1 VKDSQPGDTGYV
13 LLKTKLTVP
22 SVKREIVHRTRLFS
36 KFDFHPAKLVLVT
49 APAGFGKSTLIL
61 DWLRFKSVPFAW
73 YAVDSS
79 DNETKRF
86 LMYFVSAFHEYNP
99 SIVKK
104 ILSLLQ
110 GSSLPSLENVL
121 TVLINDLQ
129 TVEEEFYMVLD
140 DYQCIEEPA
149 IHKALRFFTDS
160 APPHIH
166 VLISTRVDPPFPL
179 HRMRVR
185 QELIEIRERDLRFTV
200 DEAVE
205 FFARTM
211 QITLPTESVQILTS
225 RTEGWVA
232 GLQMAAVTLQNAENV
247 PQLVR
252 SFAGTNRYIVEYL
265 LEEVL
270 SRQPEPVQQF
280 LLFTSV
286 LNRFN
291 ISLGKAVAGDFV
303 SDDLLEKL
311 EHANLF
317 LISLDEQ
324 GEWYRFHHL
333 FAELLHFRLR
343 QLYPEKM
350 DELHFRASAW
360 FEKSGDI
367 DNALLHAFRMTSH
380 DRAVYLLDMHGFLF
394 LTRSELSSLLKYI
407 NRLPDDIVRRHAA
420 ILITKI
426 WALLLTHTLE
436 DPNLL
441 LVQAE
446 RSLKNLPSYYTPEMV
461 RYYEANLLVLRSF
474 ILRLQNKLGEAI
486 TVSMEGLKYISSD
499 QPLSHGL
506 LLFNL
511 ARVYMKMGFA
521 KIAIS
526 LLEQGMESNRK
537 AQNHY
542 IELASLAHIGFLYG
556 TIDSQYTAKAKLEE
570 AIEYAE
576 QAGIDDLPAMGYI
589 FYQLGRVLY
598 QLDRIDDAHEVL
610 QRALEFGILGN
621 EPDVLCNTMFILAW
635 VNAARNRFDEARNIF
650 NRAEEIEHKNNVRV
664 FETDLTIERVYLS
677 LLMGDMENVVRW
689 TEHHP
694 VALTNGEYTV
704 VREIEAYLHVR
715 SCLHRKLY
723 DTALDILEQVQ
734 KNMETA
740 ERTVPLLI
748 VNVIRSLIFFH
759 NGEREEAFDILIPA
773 LRRIQSTGY
782 IRSIVNMGK
791 PILSILQE
799 VSTHPET
806 THTDREFVRLL
817 IGKLESSIPAQHR
830 TMPKYTQ
837 TLAEPLTERE
847 QEVLHYLS
855 KGFANKEIADSM
867 YISVDTVKTHLKNI
881 YGKLDV
887 RGRQEAV
894 TRAREEKLL

>member
-1 VKDSQPGDTGYV
+1 M
-13 LLKTKLTVP
+13 
-22 SVKREIVHRTRLFS
+22 
-36 KFDFHPAKLVLVT
+36 LVT

-73 YAVDSS
+73 FAVDSS

-86 LMYFVSAFHEYNP
+86 LMYFVSAFQEYNP
-99 SIVKK
+99 PIVKK
-104 ILSLLQ
+104 ILSQLQ
-110 GSSLPSLENVL
+110 GSSLPSLENVF

-129 TVEEEFYMVLD
+129 PIGEEFYLVLD
-140 DYQCIEEPA
+140 DYQFIEEPV
-149 IHKALRFFTDS
+149 IHKALRYFIDN
-160 APPHIH
+160 APSHIH

-185 QELIEIRERDLRFTV
+185 HELIEIRERDLRFTV
-200 DEAVE
+200 DEAME

-211 QITLPTESVQILTS
+211 QIDLPTESVQILTS

-270 SRQPEPVQQF
+270 SRQPESVQKF

-286 LNRFN
+286 LTRFN

-303 SDDLLEKL
+303 SDDILEKL
-311 EHANLF
+311 EHSNLF

-350 DELHFRASAW
+350 DELHLRASKW
-360 FEKSGDI
+360 FEESGDI
-367 DNALLHAFRMTSH
+367 DNALLHAFRMSSN
-380 DRAVYLLDMHGFLF
+380 DRAVYLLDMHGFLY
-394 LTRSELSSLLKYI
+394 LTRSELSSLLRYI
-407 NRLPDDIVRRHAA
+407 HRLPDDIVQRHAA

-436 DPNLL
+436 DPNQL

-446 RSLKNLPSYYTPEMV
+446 RSLKNVPSYYTPDMV
-461 RYYEANLLVLRSF
+461 RYFTANLLVLRSF
-474 ILRLQNKLGEAI
+474 ILRLQNRLAEAV

-537 AQNHY
+537 ARNHY

-556 TIDSQYTAKAKLEE
+556 TIDSQYTAKEKLEE
-570 AIEYAE
+570 AIQYAE
-576 QAGIDDLPAMGYI
+576 RSGIDDLPAMGYI
-589 FYQLGRVLY
+589 FYQLGRILY

-621 EPDVLCNTMFILAW
+621 EPDVLCNTLFILAW
-635 VNAARNRFDEARNIF
+635 VNAARNRSDEARNIF
-650 NRAEEIEHKNNVRV
+650 KRAEEIEAKNNVRV
-664 FETDLTIERVYLS
+664 FETDLTVERVYLS
-677 LLMGDMENVVRW
+677 LLMGDMDSVIRW
-689 TEHHP
+689 TERHP
-694 VALTNGEYTV
+694 VALTDGEYTV

-715 SCLHRKLY
+715 SCLHRKQY
-723 DTALDILEQVQ
+723 ETALEILDQVQ
-734 KNMETA
+734 MNMETT

-748 VNVIRSLIFFH
+748 LNVIRSLVFFH
-759 NGEREEAFDILIPA
+759 KDERKKAFGILIPA

-791 PILSILQE
+791 PVLGLLKE
-799 VSTHPET
+799 VVTHPEAT
-806 THTDREFVRLL
+806 GSDKEFVRML
-817 IGKLESSIPAQHR
+817 IGRLESSIPSQHR
-830 TMPKYTQ
+830 TIPKYTQ
-837 TLAEPLTERE
+837 PLAEPLTERE

-855 KGFANKEIADSM
+855 KGFANKKIADSL
-867 YISVDTVKTHLKNI
+867 YISIDTVKTHLKNI
-881 YGKLDV
+881 YGKLNV

-894 TRAREEKLL
+894 TKAREENLI